1 MFKYKANKIIL
12 IIFLIIAIVS
22 SVIGYI
28 YSSFLGQI
36 KKVEI
41 PKDDTELGIIK
52 EEPKIE
58 EPKKEENKNNKITN
72 ILFLGLDRRNPN
84 EASRTDC
91 IMIVSI
97 DESKKEVKASS
108 LMRDMYV
115 PIPGKGSNR
124 INAAYAFG
132 GPSLSIKTINSNFGL
147 DINKFVAVDFLGL
160 EKLIDMVGGVEVD
173 VSKAEAKVLNS
184 YVKELNNLNS
194 EAEAVSGINPGIN
207 LLNGRQAVSYSRIR
221 YVGNADYERTER
233 QREVLN
239 QIFKKLKSQGI
250 TKIPSTISKMLP
262 YVETNL
268 TNMEILDLALDA
280 MKFDADNIEQ
290 FRVPVDG
297 TFKSQNIRG
306 MAVLVPDLEENKRRL
321 KEFIYGKQM

>member
-1 MFKYKANKIIL
+1 MFRLKKNKIIIIIIIIL
-12 IIFLIIAIVS
+12 IALS
-22 SVIGYI
+22 SITGYI
-28 YSSFLGQI
+28 YISLFSKI

-41 PKDDTELGIIK
+41 PKDNDYLGKIN
-52 EEPKIE
+52 EEPKIN
-58 EPKKEENKNNKITN
+58 KKMVDDKKIVN
-72 ILFLGLDRRNPN
+72 ILFLGLDRRNPK
-84 EASRTDC
+84 EPSRTDC

-97 DESKKEVKASS
+97 DKNKKEVKVSS

-115 PIPGKGSNR
+115 PIPEKGYNR
-124 INAAYAFG
+124 INAAFAFG
-132 GPSLSIKTINSNFGL
+132 GPALSIKTINFNFEL
-147 DINKFVAVDFLGL
+147 NIDKFVAVDFLGL
-160 EKLIDMVGGVEVD
+160 EKLIDMLGGIEVD
-173 VSKAEAKVLNS
+173 VSKEEAKVLNS

-194 EAEAVSGINPGIN
+194 EAESVSGINPGIN

-239 QIFKKLKSQGI
+239 KIFKKLKAQGI
-250 TKIPSTISKMLP
+250 TKIPSTISNMLP

-321 KEFIYGKQM
+321 KEFIYGK